1 MRNDGSPSLGWWRSL
16 ALACIVVMGL
26 GTIVGSGGGGGD
38 PPPPP
43 PPRLGPS
50 SFSVERNSHIPVLD
64 AQFAHGLRP
73 GQGWPQA
80 TRRAWP

>member
-1 MRNDGSPSLGWWRSL
+1 MRNEGSPSLGWWRSL

-43 PPRLGPS
+43 AQPFVIETGGTAEIGP
-50 SFSVERNSHIPVLD
+50 EGGTINN
-64 AQFAHGLRP
+64 
-73 GQGWPQA
+73 
-80 TRRAWP
+80 